1 MHASYFVS
9 VMIDRFYLV
18 KAVSAISLHCEET
31 FFALFLIICLR
42 ILRDHGNI
50 PVVQQH
56 FYLMNLASI
65 DDSCFNQLVHYW
77 WQNSDFM
84 LFFLYVLTVNFL
96 QRKAVSISLSL
107 FWMGLMNC
115 FST

>member
-1 MHASYFVS
+1 MHASYLVS

-18 KAVSAISLHCEET
+18 KSVSAISLHCEET
-31 FFALFLIICLR
+31 FFPLFLIICLR

-77 WQNSDFM
+77 WQNSYFI
-84 LFFLYVLTVNFL
+84 LFFPYVLAVIFL

-107 FWMGLMNC
+107 FLDGIDEL
-115 FST
+115 F